1 MIGIWFVQFKM
12 WGLKMLIQDKKMDIL
27 IHVIEDCER
36 LIQEKRDELKRN
48 EDDLNRLTARKN
60 ALYEAKRIFNVE

>member
-1 MIGIWFVQFKM
+1 M